1 MIIIGYQGIGKSTCA
16 FAYNNYIDLE
26 SSCFFHKEK
35 RPANWYIYYCNIAK
49 DLSKQGYNVFVSS
62 HEVVRKRLRKYFL
75 PDSCIVCV
83 YPSIELKD
91 EWIDK
96 LRIRW
101 ETDLLEKHY
110 KAYKNAVDRYEDNVN
125 EIKNCGIPGIE
136 ITSMDYDL
144 NNLLTNWYSQ
154 YQCESF

>member
-1 MIIIGYQGIGKSTCA
+1 
-16 FAYNNYIDLE
+16 
-26 SSCFFHKEK
+26 
-35 RPANWYIYYCNIAK
+35 
-49 DLSKQGYNVFVSS
+49 VFVSS